1 MLYYI
6 WEGGIIL
13 DIESIIKEGISKGA
27 SDIHLVKGHLPLFRI
42 NKELVPMSNAEK
54 LSQFDIEY
62 IYRYFINIFE
72 LNY

>member
-1 MLYYI
+1 M
-6 WEGGIIL
+6 

-62 IYRYFINIFE
+62 IYRYFIKDDEKGI
-72 LNY
+72 